1 MHATNLE
8 LCPTIPCV
16 PPRSSSRPPNT
27 DILTDNPLR
36 PHVRHLGRRDES
48 RHRRHRP
55 SWTCACG
62 NGAWNRPSWRC
73 AWPTDGTSSCR
84 PSWPTPSCATN
95 VSWAPWC
102 DRQIQRGCVQ
112 QLRTTQGGTTTK
124 DRLRFKRRATQINYK
139 TVQTHFTYPRTPR
152 HTGSRFRAMTTRYF
166 T

>member
-36 PHVRHLGRRDES
+36 SHVRHLGRRDES

-62 NGAWNRPSWRC
+62 NGAWN
-73 AWPTDGTSSCR
+73 R

-124 DRLRFKRRATQINYK
+124 DRLRFARRATQIIKPLKN
-139 TVQTHFTYPRTPR
+139 VS
-152 HTGSRFRAMTTRYF
+152 HTRAHHGTQDHAF
-166 T
+166 AQ